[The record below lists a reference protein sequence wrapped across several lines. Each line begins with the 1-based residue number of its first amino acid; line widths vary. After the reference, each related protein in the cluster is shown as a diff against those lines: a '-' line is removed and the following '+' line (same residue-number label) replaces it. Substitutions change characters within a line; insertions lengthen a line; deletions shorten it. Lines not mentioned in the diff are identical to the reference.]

1 MKAFLEDE
9 IDIEETIPLSTQM
22 ERIDDEQSASP
33 AVSVSEIAPVVTTN
47 GHL

>member
-9 IDIEETIPLSTQM
+9 IDIEETIPLSTRM
-22 ERIDDEQSASP
+22 ERIDDEQSP
-33 AVSVSEIAPVVTTN
+33 AISVSEIAPVVTTN

>member
-1 MKAFLEDE
+1 MKAFLKDL

-22 ERIDDEQSASP
+22 ERIGDEQSSS
-33 AVSVSEIAPVVTTN
+33 VSVSEIAPVVTTN